1 MSSLFISQENY
12 QSSTPATEAKAVP
25 WGVGCNPLFKGATSS
40 LVPVIR

>member
-12 QSSTPATEAKAVP
+12 QDATPAPEGKAVP
-25 WGVGCNPLFKGATSS
+25 WGACCNSLFKGATSS

>member
-12 QSSTPATEAKAVP
+12 QDSTPATKRKAVP
-25 WGVGCNPLFKGATSS
+25 WGACCNSLFKGVTSS